1 MALVN
6 TLCVNRSNFFRG
18 LKATRFCW
26 LLSYKDTPLSK
37 RQKPPVAGEKDPN
50 SARESAK
57 YDSPVASRE
66 YLLSILRDHG
76 APLSYEQFIDYFEL
90 WNDED
95 AMEGI
100 RRRLGAMTRDG
111 QLIRNRRGGYVPLES
126 SDLIHG
132 RISAHPDGFGFL
144 IPDEG
149 GDDVFLSAREMRRV
163 LNNDRAVVCVTG
175 LDHRNRKKGRI
186 VDVLERA
193 NSHLVGRLMA
203 DGGVH
208 RVVADNKKIHM
219 EILVPDAEVGG
230 AKPGQIVRVEIT
242 EQPAKHQQPVGRVV
256 DVLGEHM
263 MPGMEIEIAIHSH
276 GIPATWPEGV
286 EEEAQAYGTEVAE
299 DDKVGRKDLR
309 KLPLVTID
317 GEDAKDFDDA
327 VYCKPTASGWR
338 LLVAIADVSHYVK
351 PGSLL
356 DKEAYNRATSVYFPG
371 RVIPML
377 PETLSNG
384 LCSLNP
390 DVDRLC
396 MVCEMSINKEGR
408 ITRSAFSKAVMRSKA
423 RLTYTKVAAM
433 LDGESPELEKQYA
446 KLLPHLRHLNDLFHA
461 LLSAR
466 RERGTIDFE
475 TTETRIVFNDQKKID
490 SIVPVVRNDAHKII
504 EECMIQ
510 ANIAAARYLERKR
523 LPGLFRVHEGAKPSK
538 LDDLRDFLSQRGLR
552 LGGGD
557 SPEASDYADLIREIQ
572 GRVDVD
578 VIQTVLL
585 RTLMQAHY
593 HPRNDGHFGL
603 ALEEYAHFTS
613 PIRRYPDLL
622 VHRAIGHGESGG
634 THTNYQY
641 SHEDMLQFGEQ
652 CSTFERRADEAV
664 RDVTDWLKCEYVE
677 DQLGK
682 EFDGVITTVTS
693 FGLFVELED
702 IFVEGL
708 VHITSLDNDYY
719 RFDPILHSLV
729 GERSGR
735 QFRLG
740 DAIRVQVAAVN
751 LDERKIDFQPVDG
764 GGTKGSKKPKSRQKK
779 RAEPTKSA
787 ARSTKSSAKKS
798 ADQST
803 APAKK
808 RSRKRPAVAARK
820 QAQKASKPSKRK

>member
-1 MALVN
+1 M
-6 TLCVNRSNFFRG
+6 
-18 LKATRFCW
+18 
-26 LLSYKDTPLSK
+26 SK
-37 RQKPPVAGEKDPN
+37 RKKTAPAIQNDPN
-50 SARESAK
+50 LARESAK

-76 APLSYEQFIDYFEL
+76 APLSYEQFIDFFEL
-90 WNDED
+90 WNDEE
-95 AMEGI
+95 AMEGV
-100 RRRLGAMTRDG
+100 RRRLGAMVRDG
-111 QLIRNRRGGYVPLES
+111 QLIRNRRGGYVPVEN

-144 IPDEG
+144 IPDKG

-175 LDHRNRKKGRI
+175 LDHRKRAKGRI

-193 NSHLVGRLMA
+193 NTHLVGRLMS

-219 EILVPDAEVGG
+219 EILIPDSAVGG
-230 AKPGQIVRVEIT
+230 AKPGQIVRVEIV
-242 EQPAKHQQPVGRVV
+242 EQPAKNAQPVGKVV
-256 DVLGEHM
+256 EVLGEHL

-276 GIPATWPEGV
+276 GIPSRWPEGV
-286 EEEAQAYGTEVAE
+286 EEEAAAFGSEVSEE
-299 DDKVGRKDLR
+299 DKAGRKDLR

-327 VYCKPTASGWR
+327 VFCKPTPSGWR
-338 LLVAIADVSHYVK
+338 LLVAIADVSHYVQ

-356 DKEAYNRATSVYFPG
+356 DKEALNRATSVYFPG

-377 PETLSNG
+377 PESLSNG

-396 MVCEMSINKEGR
+396 MVCEMSINKEGQ
-408 ITRSAFSKAVMRSKA
+408 ITRSSFSKAVMRSHA

-433 LDGESPELEKQYA
+433 LAGEDPALEKQYS
-446 KLLPHLRHLNDLFHA
+446 KLLPHLRNLNDLFHA
-461 LLSAR
+461 LLKAR
-466 RERGTIDFE
+466 HARGTIDFE
-475 TTETRIVFNDQKKID
+475 TVETRIVFDENKKID
-490 SIVPVVRNDAHKII
+490 SIVPVIRNDAHKII

-523 LPGLFRVHEGAKPSK
+523 IPGLFRVHEGAKPSK
-538 LDDLRDFLSQRGLR
+538 LDDLRDFLSQRSLS

-557 SPEASDYADLIREIQ
+557 SPQAADYARLIREIQ

-585 RTLMQAHY
+585 RTLMQAVY

-603 ALEEYAHFTS
+603 ALNEYAHFTS

-622 VHRAIGHGESGG
+622 VHRAISHVESGG
-634 THTNYQY
+634 TRANYMY
-641 SHEDMLQFGEQ
+641 SNEDMQQLGEQ
-652 CSTFERRADEAV
+652 CSRNERRADEAV
-664 RDVTDWLKCEYVE
+664 RDVTDWLKCEYM
-677 DQLGK
+677 QGQIGK
-682 EFDGVITTVTS
+682 VFNGVITTVTS
-693 FGLFVELED
+693 FGLFVELQD

-708 VHITSLDNDYY
+708 VHITSLDSDYY
-719 RFDPILHSLV
+719 RFDPIQHCLI

-740 DAIRVQVAAVN
+740 ETLRVQVAAVN

-764 GGTKGSKKPKSRQKK
+764 AGNIKARSKSKAKSKSRKKKPNKTQAGDTAGK
-779 RAEPTKSA
+779 TQA
-787 ARSTKSSAKKS
+787 AAADSSAE
-798 ADQST
+798 T
-803 APAKK
+803 PPATGKKK
-808 RSRKRPAVAARK
+808 RSRRRSSSARK
-820 QAQKASKPSKRK
+820 KSRQNSTEQKGG